1 MGKIILFIDERKTS
15 NNKNLRMKQMTAVDM
30 VRASQATLRKAT
42 VWKTRRIH
50 IFGFVFVRKKWK
62 LEADFSSLENPGAPL
77 WKLTVEKVKVG
88 LSSLENR
95 PRQASRRSVGKP
107 LEEDAISPP
116 GWDLSSIDLKSNAI
130 QSWIPCLIKFN
141 STRTIFCMTVWKYN
155 CAHDY

>member
-1 MGKIILFIDERKTS
+1 MGKIIFFDDERKTS

-30 VRASQATLRKAT
+30 VRASQATLSKAT

-50 IFGFVFVRKKWK
+50 LFGFVFVRKKWN
-62 LEADFSSLENPGAPL
+62 LEADCSFLENPGALL

-88 LSSLENR
+88 LSSLENW

-116 GWDLSSIDLKSNAI
+116 GWDLSRIDFSIESQCNSNDVFDFEI
-130 QSWIPCLIKFN
+130 QVLL
-141 STRTIFCMTVWKYN
+141 Y
-155 CAHDY
+155 